1 MIHNGDFFNNKQ
13 NGQFAISYE
22 LLCLLRWLIE
32 NDTESLKNIVNYAI
46 KNGLQTELQKIDT
59 ISDINLAASGIED
72 NIGDFFKVLE
82 IILIDAIDDETV
94 RKAKAKK
101 LMSAVN
107 KIDASLCDDN
117 TVRISLEKTTDN
129 LERNPKANPKE
140 QLYKEILKQWH
151 PQNKK
156 VLN

>member
-32 NDTESLKNIVNYAI
+32 NDTESLKNIVHYAI
-46 KNGLQTELQKIDT
+46 QNGLQTELQKIDT
-59 ISDINLAASGIED
+59 ISDINLATSGIED

-82 IILIDAIDDETV
+82 IILVDAIDAETI

-117 TVRISLEKTTDN
+117 TVRISLEKTTDS

-140 QLYKEILKQWH
+140 LLYKEILKQWH
-151 PQNKK
+151 PQDKK